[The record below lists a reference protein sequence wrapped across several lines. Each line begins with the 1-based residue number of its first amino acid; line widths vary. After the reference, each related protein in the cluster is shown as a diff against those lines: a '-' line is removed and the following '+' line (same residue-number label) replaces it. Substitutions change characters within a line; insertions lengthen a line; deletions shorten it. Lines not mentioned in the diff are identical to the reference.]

1 MKNYSRK
8 RTRRRSRKTRRRR
21 TSRRTSRR
29 YSRRTS
35 RRTGQKQVG
44 GFCPPCMLMPLVKA
58 GAIAGGTALGLKAMT
73 QSSSMTKRTPRKTQM
88 KTVLEQSVNGQK
100 KKITITLDKLKNAKA
115 ILKKNGKQVKY
126 QGDPVKKY
134 NQMIKR
140 CETNGYMKC

>member
-1 MKNYSRK
+1 MKKYSRK
-8 RTRRRSRKTRRRR
+8 RTRRRSRKTRRRNY
-21 TSRRTSRR
+21 SRR
-29 YSRRTS
+29 YS

-58 GAIAGGTALGLKAMT
+58 GAIAGGTALGLRAMT
-73 QSSSMTKRTPRKTQM
+73 QSSSMTKRTPKRTQM
-88 KTVLEQSVNGQK
+88 KTVLEQSVNGKK
-100 KKITITLDKLKNAKA
+100 KKIMITLDKLANKKA

>member
-1 MKNYSRK
+1 MRNYSRK

-21 TSRRTSRR
+21 TGRRTSRN
-29 YSRRTS
+29 YSR
-35 RRTGQKQVG
+35 KQVA

-58 GAIAGGTALGLKAMT
+58 GAVAGGTALGLNAMK
-73 QSSSMTKRTPRKTQM
+73 QSSSMTKRTPKRTQM

-100 KKITITLDKLKNAKA
+100 KKVTITLDKLKNAKA
-115 ILKKNGKQVKY
+115 ILKKNGKRVKY

>member
-8 RTRRRSRKTRRRR
+8 RTRRRSRKTRRRN
-21 TSRRTSRR
+21 
-29 YSRRTS
+29 YSR
-35 RRTGQKQVG
+35 KQVA

-58 GAIAGGTALGLKAMT
+58 GAVAGGTALGLNAMK
-73 QSSSMTKRTPRKTQM
+73 QSSSMTKRTPKRTQM
-88 KTVLEQSVNGQK
+88 KTVLEQSVNGQN

>member
-8 RTRRRSRKTRRRR
+8 RSRRRSTKTRRRN
-21 TSRRTSRR
+21 
-29 YSRRTS
+29 YSH
-35 RRTGQKQVG
+35 KQVA

-58 GAIAGGTALGLKAMT
+58 GAVAGGTALGLNAMK
-73 QSSSMTKRTPRKTQM
+73 QSSSMTKRTPKRTQM
-88 KTVLEQSVNGQK
+88 KTVLEQSVNGQN

>member
-1 MKNYSRK
+1 MRNYSRK

-29 YSRRTS
+29 RTS
-35 RRTGQKQVG
+35 RKQVA

-58 GAIAGGTALGLKAMT
+58 GAVAGGTALGLNAMK
-73 QSSSMTKRTPRKTQM
+73 QSSSMTKRTPKRTQM

-100 KKITITLDKLKNAKA
+100 KKVTITLDKLKNAKA

>member
-8 RTRRRSRKTRRRR
+8 RSRHRSTKTRRRR
-21 TSRRTSRR
+21 YSRR
-29 YSRRTS
+29 YSRKTS
-35 RRTGQKQVG
+35 RKQVG

-58 GAIAGGTALGLKAMT
+58 GAVAGGTALGLNAMK
-73 QSSSMTKRTPRKTQM
+73 QSSSMTKRTPKRTQM

-100 KKITITLDKLKNAKA
+100 KKVTITLDKLKNAKA